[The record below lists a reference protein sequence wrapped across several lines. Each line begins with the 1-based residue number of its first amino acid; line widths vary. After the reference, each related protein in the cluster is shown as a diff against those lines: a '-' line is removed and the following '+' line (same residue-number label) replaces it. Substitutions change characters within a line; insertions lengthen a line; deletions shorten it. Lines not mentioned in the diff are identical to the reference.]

1 MVLKIIALLTLS
13 MFCQILQVNTQ
24 GALAYITMSESHRL
38 FWEAAIG
45 LDLAFIS
52 DPVIHKIRSQIG
64 PYDFG
69 PLFYELDAF
78 FAIQKDIMNGSL
90 QYKDWT

>member
-1 MVLKIIALLTLS
+1 MVLTILALMTVS
-13 MFCQILQVNTQ
+13 MFCQILQANTK
-24 GALAYITMSESHRL
+24 GALAYITMGESHRL
-38 FWEAAIG
+38 FWEAAVG

-69 PLFYELDAF
+69 TLFYE
-78 FAIQKDIMNGSL
+78 
-90 QYKDWT
+90 